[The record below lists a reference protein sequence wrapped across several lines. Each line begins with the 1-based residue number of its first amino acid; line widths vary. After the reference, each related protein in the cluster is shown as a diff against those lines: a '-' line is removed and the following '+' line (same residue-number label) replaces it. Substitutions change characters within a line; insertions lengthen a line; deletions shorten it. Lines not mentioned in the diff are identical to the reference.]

1 MIKFSCGHCGK
12 NVTAPDHFAGKRGK
26 CPGCQKAVQIPAADE
41 DVESGFEVVDEESG
55 FEVVDE
61 EAVTA
66 KPAARAPIKAGV
78 KTTGIRSKPKRDD
91 DDIPMAE
98 AVEDDDEE
106 ERPRTKRRREID
118 DYDDD
123 DEDYDDRPRRRS
135 RRGPRMGRSGYF
147 TCPDCGADAAER
159 VSFTWWGGLLG
170 PAMFCHVSCRNC
182 GTTYNG
188 KSGKSNNTAIAIY
201 LGVSLAISLVVF
213 SLVFVLNFLH

>member
-26 CPGCQKAVQIPAADE
+26 CPGCQKPVLIPAAD
-41 DVESGFEVVDEESG
+41 VETGFEVVEEESG

-66 KPAARAPIKAGV
+66 KPVVRTPVKAGAKV
-78 KTTGIRSKPKRDD
+78 AGIRSKPVD

-98 AVEDDDEE
+98 AVDDEDEDEDDD
-106 ERPRTKRRREID
+106 RPRRRRRRVEDYEDDD

-123 DEDYDDRPRRRS
+123 RPRRRRS
-135 RRGPRMGRSGYF
+135 RRGPRLGRSGYYS
-147 TCPDCGADAAER
+147 CPDCGADAAER
-159 VSFTWWGGLLG
+159 VTFTWWGGFIG
-170 PAMFCHVSCRNC
+170 PMLFSHVSCRNC

-188 KSGKSNNTAIAIY
+188 RSGKSNTAAIILY
-201 LGVSLAISLVVF
+201 LTIPAVIGLILAVIGGILGAF
-213 SLVFVLNFLH
+213 Q